1 MPDRAISEFEAQFPF
16 PEIAEFELPPAY
28 DIQFPD
34 RWVASSLL
42 QKAIRRGEADQ
53 AISAARYLC
62 GGSLVGV
69 FRRLNIIAW
78 EDVSFGDIQGCLA
91 VASLGSSARLRAKL
105 GGDEHCLAWAISRLA
120 AAAKCRVTDDLV
132 TILEH
137 GGSSSEYIA
146 SVASRSEEELRSL
159 AWAPD
164 RCQLR
169 RTIAVWLL
177 VGTDRFPSEAM
188 PQRNGSADRFFEQS
202 TADGMPTS
210 LRKDG
215 AKLCRSTN
223 TIFPAVVAALW
234 EEWEQAQA
242 VRQVG
247 ERLAW
252 TELVEGL
259 PAYVFDGHTAKGS
272 RYLSRLAGLDSELA
286 WWLCSNLPAELH
298 KPALKKFCFRM
309 VSAQCNQRHSW
320 QPAEEA
326 RARAGTVGFRLPQD
340 IFLEGLLIFSAV
352 SAKYPIWEI
361 G

>member
-1 MPDRAISEFEAQFPF
+1 MPDRGISGFEAQFPLS
-16 PEIAEFELPPAY
+16 EIAEFEPPPAC
-28 DIQFPD
+28 DIQFSD

-42 QKAIRRGEADQ
+42 QKGIRRGEADR

-62 GGSLVGV
+62 GSSLVSV
-69 FRRLNIIAW
+69 FRRLNVIAW
-78 EDVSFGDIQGCLA
+78 EDISFGDIQGCLA
-91 VASLGSSARLRAKL
+91 VATLGSSGQLRAKL
-105 GGDEHCLAWAISRLA
+105 GGDEHCLAWAVSRLA

-137 GGSSSEYIA
+137 GGSSPENIA
-146 SVASRSEEELRSL
+146 SLASKSEEELRSL
-159 AWAPD
+159 AWASD

-177 VGTDRFPSEAM
+177 AGTGRFPSEAM
-188 PQRNGSADRFFEQS
+188 PQRRGSVNRFFEQS
-202 TADGMPTS
+202 TADGMPAS

-215 AKLCRSTN
+215 AKLCRATN

-234 EEWEQAQA
+234 EDWAQAQA
-242 VRQVG
+242 ARQVG
-247 ERLAW
+247 EPLVW

-286 WWLCSNLPAELH
+286 WWLYSNLPHELH
-298 KPALKKFCFRM
+298 KPALKKFCFRT

-320 QPAEEA
+320 RPAE
-326 RARAGTVGFRLPQD
+326 RARAQAGSVGFRLPQET
-340 IFLEGLLIFSAV
+340 FLEGLSIFRAAST
-352 SAKYPIWEI
+352 KYPIWEI